1 MTNIKQP
8 IPKAAHKAV
17 RGSSNQKLSDTYSSR
32 DSRDENRSSGGN
44 RDPNIDKG
52 RKANLRSSG
61 EQKHY
66 NNFICKFD
74 YYTHIAL
81 FYLQG
86 QSILPIRY

>member
-8 IPKAAHKAV
+8 IPKAAHRTV
-17 RGSSNQKLSDTYSSR
+17 RGSSNQKLNDTCSSR

-61 EQKHY
+61 EQKLINHRNREY
-66 NNFICKFD
+66 NI
-74 YYTHIAL
+74 YMV
-81 FYLQG
+81 
-86 QSILPIRY
+86 SSP